1 MSTIFDYSAI
11 LDNRTKVI
19 SPRVSPTV
27 NEEYSQ
33 LTHKVDYNQLTYTAT
48 GVTGLGMGQV
58 IVDGQIPPSDLPI
71 QGYTKSFNQVIFTE
85 RARMSQQ
92 STYFLFNSKDG
103 AKIDAELKTKILSLK
118 NSLTHAK
125 NYYFQ
130 SMLAQGAST
139 SFTFAAINSVAVVA
153 GTVVDTTTADGVAYW
168 SASHLRE
175 DGGTNWS
182 NVVTGNPAFSF
193 ANLLASRTQH
203 TAKKDGRGLPLIGST
218 LDTFVFQLNSPA
230 YFLATSVNGT
240 IQSGKY
246 PSATPG
252 TSGSFVDV
260 TPTSSF
266 KVVGLAPYGST
277 APLTGISSTNWFA
290 LDSTMINKDTG
301 FQYVQTLPLQIQDW
315 KIDYVGNM
323 DYITTAT
330 EYCQFGAADLR
341 YWMASLN

>member
-11 LDNRTKVI
+11 LDNRSKVL

-27 NEEYSQ
+27 PEEFMQ
-33 LTHKVDYNQLTYTAT
+33 FVNKVDYNQLTYTAT

-58 IVDGQIPPSDLPI
+58 ITDGQVPSSDAPI

-85 RARMSQQ
+85 RARLSQQ
-92 STYFLFNSKDG
+92 ATYFMFNSKDG
-103 AKIDAELKTKILSLK
+103 AKVDASLKDKILSLK
-118 NSLTHAK
+118 NSITQAK
-125 NYYFQ
+125 NFYMQ
-130 SMLAQGAST
+130 SLLAQGAST
-139 SFTFAAINSVAVVA
+139 SFTFAAINTVAVTA

-182 NVVTGNPAFSF
+182 NLVSGSPVFSF
-193 ANLLASRTQH
+193 ANLLAARTQH

-218 LDTFVFQLNSPA
+218 LDTFVFQVNSSA
-230 YFLATSVNGT
+230 YYLATSINGT
-240 IQSGKY
+240 IASGKY
-246 PSATPG
+246 PSASPG
-252 TSGSFVDV
+252 TSGSFVDAS
-260 TPTSSF
+260 PTASF
-266 KVVGLAPYGST
+266 KVIGTAAYGST
-277 APLTGISSTNWFA
+277 APLTGTSSTNWFA
-290 LDSTMINKDTG
+290 FDSKMINKDTG
-301 FQYVQTLPLQIQDW
+301 FQYVQTLPITISDW

-323 DYITTAT
+323 DYVTTAT